1 MLCQNRWRASLLFM
15 NFEGGT
21 NTGAA
26 IREVVTSGFNESSG
40 LRPLS
45 EGVPKVLIVLTDGQ
59 SYDSVTEPAG
69 LARKILITILASILP
84 ITVMFAPSNTGTF

>member
-1 MLCQNRWRASLLFM
+1 M

-45 EGVPKVLIVLTDGQ
+45 EGVPRVLIVLTDGQ

-69 LARKILITILASILP
+69 LVRKILITILASILP
-84 ITVMFAPSNTGTF
+84 ITVNVCPK